1 MSAPNF
7 PKMEEEVLDFWKKEK
22 IFEKTLAKDSSKG
35 NFIFF
40 EGPPTANGK
49 PGLHHVEARVF
60 KDIICR
66 YKTMRGYFVGRKAGW
81 DTHGLPVE
89 LQIEKE
95 LKFSGKPDIEKYGIK
110 EFNEKC
116 KESVWR
122 NKEEFE
128 KMTERIAYWL
138 DLENPYITYENNYI
152 ESLWWILKQ
161 IWNKGLLYEGHKIVP
176 QCPRCGTALS
186 SHEVALGYKNIEE
199 VSVYIK
205 FKVTKHN
212 LKLAEDFP
220 LYILSWTTT
229 PWTLPGNVALA
240 VGENIDYV
248 LIKKG
253 KEYFILAKVL
263 AEKVL
268 EENYEIEKEIKGAD
282 LRGIEYEPLFPG
294 SLDPGDKKAWYVATA
309 DFVSTED
316 GTGVVHTAVMYGE
329 DDYNLGKKI
338 SLPEVHTVDENGMFL
353 PSVKK
358 WAGKFVKNVEKEI
371 SEDLRSRDLLL
382 KTMPYAHDYPFCWRC
397 GTPLLYYAK
406 KSWFIKMTDPKIKEK
421 LIAGNQTINWVPEYI
436 KDGRF
441 GDWLREV
448 KDWALTRERYWGT
461 PFPVWR
467 CECGEL
473 QAIESVAELE
483 KLSGKN
489 LKNLDLHRPFID
501 EITFPCPKC
510 NKEMKRSP
518 EVLDCWF
525 DSGAMPFAQWHY
537 PFENK
542 EKIDKGET
550 FPADFISEAI
560 DQTRGWF
567 YTLLAVSTLLEK
579 EVPYKNVI
587 CLGHLRDAKGEKM
600 SKSKGNVVDLWEVIG
615 KYGADAVRWFFFTIN
630 QPGDSKNF
638 NPLELEIILKK
649 FFLILFNVL
658 SFYKLYEKETD
669 FNPQNPSHILDKWI
683 MAKLNILIKKTTEK
697 LDTYDVI
704 GAARGLEEF
713 NNDLSTWY
721 VRRSRD
727 RFKEDSADKNAALAT
742 LNFVL
747 KTFARLS
754 APFIPFVAEKINEEL
769 GKEKISIHLED
780 WPGCDENLID
790 QKILDQME
798 VAKKIVEAGL
808 AARALAGIKIRQ
820 PLTSYTTPLNK
831 DLDEN
836 YIEII
841 KDELNI
847 LELKFGEESLDKE
860 ITEELKE
867 QGLVREIVRLVN
879 SLRKEAGLT
888 ISNRIII
895 YYETENDAVKMV
907 FQNYGEKIMKDTLS
921 NEIKLGRSEVSFE
934 KENNLEGGLWLGINI
949 DNR

>member
-1 MSAPNF
+1 MPAPNF
-7 PKMEEEVLDFWKKEK
+7 PKMEEEILDFWKKEK
-22 IFEKTLAKDSSKG
+22 IFEKTLAKKSPKG
-35 NFIFF
+35 SFIFF

-66 YKTMRGYFVGRKAGW
+66 YKTMQGYFVGRKAGW

-89 LQIEKE
+89 LQVEKE

-128 KMTERIAYWL
+128 KMTERIAYWV
-138 DLENPYITYENNYI
+138 DMENPYITYDNTYI

-161 IWNKGLLYEGHKIVP
+161 IWDKGLLYEGYKILP

-186 SHEVALGYKNIEE
+186 SHEVALGYKNVEE
-199 VSVYIK
+199 MSVYIK
-205 FKVTKHN
+205 FKVTKHY
-212 LKLAEDFP
+212 LELSEDLP
-220 LYILSWTTT
+220 LYVLSWTTT

-253 KEYFILAKVL
+253 KEYFIIAKAL
-263 AEKVL
+263 AEKVV
-268 EENYEIEKEIKGAD
+268 EEEYSIEKEMKGKD
-282 LRGIEYEPLFPG
+282 LIGIEYEPLFPG
-294 SLDPGDKKAWYVATA
+294 SLDPGDKKAWYITSA

-329 DDYNLGKKI
+329 DDFNLGKKI
-338 SLPEVHTVDENGMFL
+338 GLPEVHTVDENGLFL
-353 PSVKK
+353 PSVKR

-371 SEDLRSRDLLL
+371 SEDLRSRDLLY

-397 GTPLLYYAK
+397 STPLLYYAK
-406 KSWFIKMTDPKIKEK
+406 KSWFIKMSDPEIKEK
-421 LIAGNQTINWVPEYI
+421 LIQGNQTINWVPEYI
-436 KDGRF
+436 RDGRF

-448 KDWALTRERYWGT
+448 KDWAITRERYWGT
-461 PFPVWR
+461 PLPIWK
-467 CECGEL
+467 CGCGEIV
-473 QAIESVAELE
+473 AVESIAELE

-489 LKNLDLHRPFID
+489 LKEMDLHRPFID
-501 EITFPCPKC
+501 EITLPCKNC
-510 NKEMKRSP
+510 GGEMRRSP

-542 EKIDKGET
+542 EKIDDKKE

-567 YTLLAVSTLLEK
+567 YTLLAVSTLLGR

-587 CLGHLRDAKGEKM
+587 CLGHLRDTKGEKM
-600 SKSKGNVVDLWEVIG
+600 SKSKGNIVDPWEVIG
-615 KYGADAVRWFFFTIN
+615 KYGSDAVRWFFFTIN
-630 QPGDSKNF
+630 QPGDPKNF
-638 NPLELEIILKK
+638 SPLELEIILKK
-649 FFLILFNVL
+649 FFLVLFNIL
-658 SFYKLYEKETD
+658 SFYKLYEGKTD
-669 FNPQNPSHILDKWI
+669 SNPKNPSHVLDKWI
-683 MAKLNILIKKTTEK
+683 MAKLNLLIKETSEK
-697 LDTYDVI
+697 LDAYDVI

-727 RFKEDSADKNAALAT
+727 RFKEIGEDKDVATAT
-742 LNFVL
+742 LRFVL
-747 KTFARLS
+747 KTFGRLS

-769 GKEKISIHLED
+769 GKENISIHLDD
-780 WPGCDENLID
+780 WPELEPDLID
-790 QKILDQME
+790 EKVLERME

-808 AARALAGIKIRQ
+808 AARASAGIKIRQ
-820 PLTSYTTPLNK
+820 PLASYTNPLA
-831 DLDEN
+831 EN
-836 YIEII
+836 LGEEYVELI

-847 LELKFGEESLDKE
+847 SELKSGEENLDEK

-888 ISNRIII
+888 ISDRIVI
-895 YYETENDAVKMV
+895 YFETKNDAVLQA
-907 FQNYGEKIMKDTLS
+907 FQNNEEKITKDTLS
-921 NEIKLGRSEVSFE
+921 NKIKFGRSEVSFQ
-934 KENNLEGGLWLGINI
+934 KENNVEGSLWLGITKH
-949 DNR
+949 